1 MEIGVEHVIKCV
13 NCLDLNK
20 VDDFDQFLL
29 NLGNKMSQVIE
40 IASEIEEDNDDA
52 VLQFVFQNL
61 AAAFTQN
68 KLEILF
74 TLI

>member
-1 MEIGVEHVIKCV
+1 MP
-13 NCLDLNK
+13 
-20 VDDFDQFLL
+20 
-29 NLGNKMSQVIE
+29 QVIE
-40 IASEIEEDNDDA
+40 IATEMKEDNDDA